1 MQIKCHFRN
10 EFTEDF
16 NATPVFRPKSK
27 WTPPLSHPNLEMFLS
42 KLEKELLKDI
52 NFSHF
57 CRQKFSSEECKSLKV
72 LAEDKRIVIKSADN
86 G

>member
-1 MQIKCHFRN
+1 
-10 EFTEDF
+10 
-16 NATPVFRPKSK
+16 
-27 WTPPLSHPNLEMFLS
+27 MFLS
-42 KLEKELLKDI
+42 KLEKELLKNI

-57 CRQKFSSEECKSLKV
+57 CRRKFSWEECKSLKV